1 MWGEVAEGPVGLEGG
16 RRGPGGVPPGPATRG
31 KGEGDQVGDQRVI
44 TDHPPDHPLRSPSL
58 GTKKVIRQGITPF
71 GTYIILYR
79 GGGRGG
85 GFCLST
91 RGPSIV
97 QGPTFQTGPLP
108 EMGWS
113 PLLGMVGWISG
124 ARPAARC
131 TKPVR
136 RYTPG
141 REACA
146 SKPKIQNIPSCRP
159 ESLKTPVDSEADQ
172 VASSWLQVQDPH
184 ILLRNLVNHLIA
196 TI

>member
-1 MWGEVAEGPVGLEGG
+1 MRAEEGPFLWGEVAEGPVGLEGG

-124 ARPAARC
+124 AEVHVSDAFLVSAR
-131 TKPVR
+131 R
-136 RYTPG
+136 
-141 REACA
+141 
-146 SKPKIQNIPSCRP
+146 S
-159 ESLKTPVDSEADQ
+159 
-172 VASSWLQVQDPH
+172 
-184 ILLRNLVNHLIA
+184 A
-196 TI
+196 TR

>member
-1 MWGEVAEGPVGLEGG
+1 MPWASGSRAVALWLVELEGG

-71 GTYIILYR
+71 RPYIILYR

-113 PLLGMVGWISG
+113 PLVGMVGWISG
-124 ARPAARC
+124 AEVHAHVDLKFSMMRPQHSWHCPWPLGAKGAHRGSAGS
-131 TKPVR
+131 V
-136 RYTPG
+136 
-141 REACA
+141 
-146 SKPKIQNIPSCRP
+146 SSHPSRLVP
-159 ESLKTPVDSEADQ
+159 QALNKGLPIA
-172 VASSWLQVQDPH
+172 
-184 ILLRNLVNHLIA
+184 LR
-196 TI
+196 

>member
-1 MWGEVAEGPVGLEGG
+1 M
-16 RRGPGGVPPGPATRG
+16 
-31 KGEGDQVGDQRVI
+31 GDQRVI

-71 GTYIILYR
+71 RPYIILYR

-124 ARPAARC
+124 AEVHVSDAFLVSAR
-131 TKPVR
+131 R
-136 RYTPG
+136 
-141 REACA
+141 
-146 SKPKIQNIPSCRP
+146 S
-159 ESLKTPVDSEADQ
+159 
-172 VASSWLQVQDPH
+172 
-184 ILLRNLVNHLIA
+184 A
-196 TI
+196 TR

>member
-1 MWGEVAEGPVGLEGG
+1 MRAEEGPFLWGEVAEGPVGLEGG

-113 PLLGMVGWISG
+113 PLPRS
-124 ARPAARC
+124 RSPSQR
-131 TKPVR
+131 
-136 RYTPG
+136 
-141 REACA
+141 A
-146 SKPKIQNIPSCRP
+146 SP
-159 ESLKTPVDSEADQ
+159 
-172 VASSWLQVQDPH
+172 QVQVRGTP
-184 ILLRNLVNHLIA
+184 
-196 TI
+196 